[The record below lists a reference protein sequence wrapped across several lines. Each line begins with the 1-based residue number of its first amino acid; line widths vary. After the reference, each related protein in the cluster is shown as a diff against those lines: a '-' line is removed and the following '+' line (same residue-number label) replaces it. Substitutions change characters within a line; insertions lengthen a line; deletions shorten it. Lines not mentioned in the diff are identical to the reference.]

1 MIETLH
7 QLIEALRAELQQY
20 GELLALLDQE
30 QNCVLERAADNL
42 LQTVAALQVQGGAI
56 EAARARRESHRR
68 VLVGQLGLPQDAPFS
83 EIIPHLPEDY
93 RPLVQALVE
102 ENNRLLVRVQQRAR
116 QNHLLLTRSLEIMQ
130 RFLSS
135 LFAAGQ
141 TATYGGNGAVVP
153 AVGFGHSLYQTVI

>member
-7 QLIEALRAELQQY
+7 QLVEALRAELQQY

-42 LQTVAALQVQGGAI
+42 LQTVAAIHAQGGAV
-56 EAARARRESHRR
+56 EAARARRESRR
-68 VLVGQLGLPQDAPFS
+68 RTLASHLGLAADAPFGD
-83 EIIPHLPEDY
+83 ILPRLPEDY
-93 RPLVQALVE
+93 RPLIQALVE

-141 TATYGGNGAVVP
+141 TPIYGGDGAVLP
-153 AVGFGHSLYQTVI
+153 AAAVGHSLCRTVI